1 MIELQHQSPCY
12 PIVPR
17 ILTLYGEC
25 GKTIRT
31 KHKITKLRDNAVLM
45 AGLFKKVIE
54 RFSKS
59 VLAKADS
66 FSFSANS
73 LKGSCCTTGQNMA
86 LGEVNCTR
94 H

>member
-1 MIELQHQSPCY
+1 M
-12 PIVPR
+12 V
-17 ILTLYGEC
+17 LYYVEC
-25 GKTIRT
+25 KRRAKTQQ
-31 KHKITKLRDNAVLM
+31 KITKLGDNAVLM

-54 RFSKS
+54 RFNKS